1 MSKPYIFAERLR
13 TVMDMKGLSNSAIA
27 KLCEIDKSNITRY
40 LSGKYEA
47 KQDVI
52 YKMASR
58 LNINPAWLMGY
69 DVPIDGS
76 ADILP
81 TEDDEYTALL
91 EELRTR
97 PEMKLLFRTGRRM
110 TAEQIKA
117 FVQMFDNLN
126 DG

>member
-1 MSKPYIFAERLR
+1 MSKPYTFAERLR

-81 TEDDEYTALL
+81 TEDDEYTSYL

-97 PEMKLLFRTGRRM
+97 PEMKMLFKTSKNM
-110 TAEQIKA
+110 TTEQIKA
-117 FVQMFDNLN
+117 VVQMLENLQN
-126 DG
+126 S